1 MARIRRLLRRSI
13 AQVIAIAVGLVF
25 LFPLLAIFNVST
37 QGEGLLENYGA
48 VLTETSFFRFSFNSL
63 VIAVGT
69 IALTY
74 AATMTA
80 AYAFAKLK
88 LPGKDILFFAILAGL
103 VLPSATLIV
112 PLFIAVRELDLFNN
126 YLAVIVPLAAL
137 SIPFLLL
144 IARNFIEG
152 IPDEILDAAK
162 IDGCGSFRTLVVIV
176 LPLSAPITVVLVVL
190 VYLWSWNEF
199 LLPLLFFQDP
209 NMQVVTQ
216 VPLAFTSQYASD
228 TPKIFAALVLI
239 SLPVVAIYIALQR
252 AFESGLTS
260 GSLK

>member
-1 MARIRRLLRRSI
+1 MTRTRRLLRRSI
-13 AQVIAIAVGLVF
+13 AQIVAVVVGLLF
-25 LFPLLAIFNVST
+25 LFPLLAIFNVSI
-37 QGEGLLENYGA
+37 QGEGLIANYGA
-48 VLTETSFFRFSFNSL
+48 VLTETPFFRFGLNSL
-63 VIAVGT
+63 IIAVGT
-69 IALTY
+69 IALSY
-74 AATMTA
+74 VATMTA

-88 LPGKDILFFAILAGL
+88 FSGKDVLFFAILAGL

-112 PLFIAVRELDLFNN
+112 PLFIAVRELNLFNN

-137 SIPFLLL
+137 SVPFLLL
-144 IARNFIEG
+144 IARNYIDG

-162 IDGCGSFRTLVVIV
+162 IDGCGSFRTLIRIV
-176 LPLSAPITVVLVVL
+176 LPLSAPITVVVVVL

-209 NMQVVTQ
+209 SMQVVTQ

-239 SLPVVAIYIALQR
+239 SVPVVAIYIALQR